1 MALKEGIVNW
11 DGKEATKIL
20 NLYEQHHKDK
30 KFLPEIVSLLA
41 KREHQMAAS
50 WLLKKYLERKNPID
64 SDTIFVIYSEILS
77 VQDWEAKLHIL
88 QSIPYLP
95 IPSIKKEIVEK
106 FLRDCLVDKNKFV
119 RAWAYGGFY
128 LLADQFPEYQ
138 DEAKQF
144 IDSAMINES
153 ASIKARIRNATKKG
167 FLSTQSI

>member
-1 MALKEGIVNW
+1 MTLKEGIVNW
-11 DGKEATKIL
+11 DGKEIIKIIS
-20 NLYEQHHKDK
+20 LYEQHHKDK
-30 KFLPEIVSLLA
+30 KFLPEIVSLLV

-77 VQDWEAKLHIL
+77 VQGWEAKLHIL

-95 IPSIKKEIVEK
+95 IPSVKKEIVEK

-128 LLADQFPEYQ
+128 LLAEQFPEYRE
-138 DEAKQF
+138 EAKQF
-144 IDSAMINES
+144 IDNAMTNES
-153 ASIKARIRNATKKG
+153 ASIKARIRNVIKTG
-167 FLSTQSI
+167 FLSDE